1 MSRTTLSTRLPKPM
15 AYRLRNGEHYYWL
28 TADDKW
34 SRFGEK
40 SLRRQLIGASKGS
53 PKKAGGALSQVDQ
66 HLALIDTQNLV
77 DYAGPVAGYPAGV
90 LVFNGAKILVT
101 EGPKL
106 VQPSPG
112 EWLRLNELLTG
123 MLGGEDTTQLFSF
136 FAWMKVADATI
147 RRAHFQPGQAL
158 VLAGPKDSCK
168 SLLQALITVILG
180 GRAAKPARYISGATD
195 FNRELVRAEH
205 WLIEDELVATT
216 PRERA
221 HLAARIKELTVNEC
235 FSAHGKGDDA
245 LVLQPIR
252 RLTISINETA
262 DALSN
267 LPPFD
272 DGIGDK
278 IMLLRVRKPDIA
290 LPGSVDERVAFLAAL
305 VAELPAFVA
314 YLQGWEIP
322 EALRDKRFGVQ
333 SFHHPELLADLR
345 QTSPEYRLFELICR
359 ELDCQQEG
367 CMEVSSTSLEM
378 RLAEK
383 YPALMRTL
391 CTTAPMSTLLARLE
405 VLHPTLVRKTRTASA
420 RLWQLSR
427 PVVTR

>member
-1 MSRTTLSTRLPKPM
+1 MSKPDLAKRLPKLT

-28 TADDKW
+28 TSDGKW
-34 SRFGEK
+34 GRFSEK
-40 SLRRQLIGASKGS
+40 GLRRQLIISSKGS
-53 PKKAGGALSQVDQ
+53 PKKAGGSLSHVDQ
-66 HLALIDTQNLV
+66 QLALIDTKNLI
-77 DYAGPVAGYPAGV
+77 DYAGPVAGYPSG
-90 LVFNGAKILVT
+90 LREFNLAKILVT

-112 EWLRLNELLTG
+112 EWPRLNELLTG
-123 MLGGEDTTQLFSF
+123 MLGGEDKTQLFSF

-147 RRAHFQPGQAL
+147 RRAHFQPGQTL

-168 SLLQALITVILG
+168 SLLQALITVVLG

-221 HLAARIKELTVNEC
+221 HLSARIKELTVNEG

-245 LVLQPIR
+245 LLLPPIR

-278 IMLLRVRKPDIA
+278 IMLLRVRKPSIA
-290 LPGSVDERVAFLAAL
+290 LPGSVEERVAFLAAL

-314 YLQGWEIP
+314 HLQAWEIP
-322 EALRDKRFGVQ
+322 EALKDKRFGVQ
-333 SFHHPELLADLR
+333 SFHHPELLAELR
-345 QTSPEYRLFELICR
+345 QTTPECRLFELICKD
-359 ELDCQQEG
+359 LDGHPGETWD
-367 CMEVSSTSLEM
+367 VSASDLEAQ
-378 RLAEK
+378 LAGR
-383 YPALMRTL
+383 YPAAMRTL
-391 CTTAPMSTLLARLE
+391 CTTAPISTLLARLE
-405 VLHPTLVRKTRTASA
+405 VLHPTLVRKSRTSSA

-427 PVVTR
+427 PK